1 MAAKLKAYAHL
12 AIAHVLFID
21 MVGCSKLLVNEQREV
36 VDELTRVF
44 RKTAQFVK
52 VKRRANLFE
61 SPWATGGA
69 GVLPDAGSTG
79 AMCDGNC
86 AVEEHPRIRV
96 RMGVHSGRV
105 DQVRN
110 VID

>member
-61 SPWATGGA
+61 SPWATGRA

-86 AVEEHPRIRV
+86 APFTRIIRESV
-96 RMGVHSGRV
+96 CAWVSIAGGSIRS
-105 DQVRN
+105 
-110 VID
+110 

>member
-52 VKRRANLFE
+52 VKRRANIFE
-61 SPWATGGA
+61 TQWATGGGRGFFRSPEDPGKERWEICAA
-69 GVLPDAGSTG
+69 GETTANPRAPWWPLRAGRTR
-79 AMCDGNC
+79 
-86 AVEEHPRIRV
+86 PR
-96 RMGVHSGRV
+96 
-105 DQVRN
+105 
-110 VID
+110 